1 MYEKYV
7 VKLFSYQHI
16 FIVMAFILWS

>member
-7 VKLFSYQHI
+7 VKLFSYQHF